1 MKSLIYFSAAWCQ
14 PCKTLSPI
22 MEQVGKQVPVIK
34 VDVDTQKQ
42 YTTDFEVR
50 SVPTVILVENGKEVR
65 RFTGVKSLNEI
76 INFYK

>member
-65 RFTGVKSLNEI
+65 RFIGVKSLNEI

>member
-1 MKSLIYFSAAWCQ
+1 MKTLIYFSAAWCQ

>member
-1 MKSLIYFSAAWCQ
+1 
-14 PCKTLSPI
+14 

-65 RFTGVKSLNEI
+65 RFIGVKSLNEI